1 MLDAGYPALL
11 SGSRSW
17 RESPVCRHPGRA
29 TRHRFALA
37 HSGRRSPFMTV
48 QLAICASDGAWG
60 WDFNGMVRR
69 YPHHEFL
76 QVLSG
81 IRVVEQDI

>member
-1 MLDAGYPALL
+1 
-11 SGSRSW
+11 
-17 RESPVCRHPGRA
+17 
-29 TRHRFALA
+29 
-37 HSGRRSPFMTV
+37 MTV